1 MDEEKYIDGSDLKF
15 SSLMSLDETFSI
27 LSIKRDGKGRGK
39 KITAISQCVS
49 DYESMIPPL
58 RDLLS

>member
-1 MDEEKYIDGSDLKF
+1 MDGSDLKF